1 MEIKYLYTESATG
14 NDFTAVTR
22 SWLRLYRDQTL
33 LIPLKWKMYPRLRKT
48 RLMKFNLYSVYY
60 IDWTPDIFK
69 NDEFNVAGFRSSLIR
84 NMC

>member
-14 NDFTAVTR
+14 NDFTIVTR

-48 RLMKFNLYSVYY
+48 RLMKFNLLSIYY
-60 IDWTPDIFK
+60 IVGLQTFSK
-69 NDEFNVAGFRSSLIR
+69 MMSSMWQVSGLP
-84 NMC
+84 

>member
-33 LIPLKWKMYPRLRKT
+33 LIPLKWKIYPRLRKT
-48 RLMKFNLYSVYY
+48 RLMKFNLFSVYY